1 MAMDFNYC
9 RNYDFQVEA
18 AETGTLRRV

>member
-1 MAMDFNYC
+1 MAMDFDYC
-9 RNYDFQVEA
+9 RNYDSQVEA

>member
-9 RNYDFQVEA
+9 RNYDSQVEA